1 MRIRKKSILLFLSV
15 LLLSNLLKAQE
26 ESKFGIEGYGWIG
39 GMYFYDSRQTS
50 SAREGL
56 LSFYPLNIQRDAL
69 GKDINA
75 RANSN
80 LNLSSSRFG
89 LRIFTPDVFSAKTSG
104 VLEADFTGQADAN
117 IHLFRLRQA
126 HFSFDWGKTKLLIG
140 HTWSPLFLVE
150 MTPSIQDLH
159 NGGPFHPF
167 SRTNQIR
174 IDQKLLLGFNLI
186 FSAGVQRDY
195 ASIGVNSLRSPMN
208 QINSNIPE
216 LNLFL
221 THKSKNFYA
230 GLGLEHKTIKPRNDY
245 SYNNNKYTQSTI
257 LNSMAY
263 TAFANY
269 KNSSIDIKLQ
279 GIIGQNL
286 NDYMMLGGFVESSFD
301 TINYSFTYENTEIAS
316 LWMDISYPKGKY
328 RGALFVGYQK
338 NLGFKSDFTAANYYG
353 TGMDI
358 DNVFRIAPRFE
369 FYPSNNYFFTLQA
382 EYTKVSYG
390 KYQPMG
396 GEVLD
401 LNDISNYRFSLAFV
415 YKFNTPRF

>member
-15 LLLSNLLKAQE
+15 LFLSNLLKAQE
-26 ESKFGIEGYGWIG
+26 KSKFGIEGYGWIG

-50 SAREGL
+50 NAREGL

-75 RANSN
+75 RVNSN
-80 LNLSSSRFG
+80 LNLSSSRIG
-89 LRIFTPDVFSAKTSG
+89 IKIFTPDVFSAKTFG
-104 VLEADFTGQADAN
+104 VLEADFTGQSDAN

-126 HFSFDWGKTKLLIG
+126 HISFDWGKTKLLIG
-140 HTWSPLFLVE
+140 HTWSPLFLAE
-150 MTPSIQDLH
+150 MIPTIQDLH

-174 IDQKLLLGFNLI
+174 IDQKLILGFNLT

-195 ASIGVNSLRSPMN
+195 TSIGVNSLRSPMN

-221 THKSKNFYA
+221 TYKSENLFA
-230 GLGLEHKTIKPRNDY
+230 GFGLEHKSRKPRNDY
-245 SYNNNKYTQSTI
+245 SYNNDTYSQTTI

-269 KNSSIDIKLQ
+269 KNSFIDIKLQ
-279 GIIGQNL
+279 GVIGQNL

-301 TINYSFTYENTEIAS
+301 TINYSFTYKNTETAS

-328 RGALFVGYQK
+328 RGALFIGYQK
-338 NLGFKSDFTAANYYG
+338 NLGFSPDFTAANYYG
-353 TGMDI
+353 TGKDI
-358 DNVFRIAPRFE
+358 DNVFRIAPRLE
-369 FYPSNNYFFTLQA
+369 FYPSNNYFITLQA
-382 EYTKVSYG
+382 EYTQASYG
-390 KYQPMG
+390 IYQPKG
-396 GEVLD
+396 GKVED
-401 LNDISNYRFSLAFV
+401 LNDIGNYRFSLAFV
-415 YKFNTPRF
+415 YKFNTPRL